1 MIEKQAWLRL
11 DVEVKN
17 TDYRGRPG
25 SRWGVV
31 RSGALIGRKSVL
43 ENTDD
48 ERWCGDSRRGQMERQ
63 ELRDEIQS
71 PHSAECQGLASKSS
85 LAREAN
91 GCFILLIF
99 SLHSLYA
106 PLHHSLKIHFPARLN
121 SDPVPQ
127 IRPDDKKTRGTI
139 FFAQLKVYF
148 FCIFVNLKKKKQT
161 HLSILYFYCS
171 YCATFSFFFFKTN
184 KQARKILSP
193 EEARLH
199 KEMCRSR

>member
-1 MIEKQAWLRL
+1 
-11 DVEVKN
+11 
-17 TDYRGRPG
+17 
-25 SRWGVV
+25 
-31 RSGALIGRKSVL
+31 
-43 ENTDD
+43 
-48 ERWCGDSRRGQMERQ
+48 MERQ

-99 SLHSLYA
+99 SLNSLYA
-106 PLHHSLKIHFPARLN
+106 PLHHSLKIHFPAHLN

-148 FCIFVNLKKKKQT
+148 LCIFVNLKKRNRHT
-161 HLSILYFYCS
+161 CLFCISTVVIVLLLV
-171 YCATFSFFFFKTN
+171 FFFFKPN
-184 KQARKILSP
+184 KQARKIVSP

>member
-11 DVEVKN
+11 DVKVKN
-17 TDYRGRPG
+17 TDHTGRPG

-63 ELRDEIQS
+63 ELTDEIQS

-148 FCIFVNLKKKKQT
+148 LCIFVNLKKRNRHTCPFCISTVVIVLLLVFFSLNPTSKQEK
-161 HLSILYFYCS
+161 L
-171 YCATFSFFFFKTN
+171 
-184 KQARKILSP
+184 
-193 EEARLH
+193 
-199 KEMCRSR
+199 

>member
-11 DVEVKN
+11 DVKVKN
-17 TDYRGRPG
+17 TDYTGRPG

-63 ELRDEIQS
+63 ELTDEIQS

-148 FCIFVNLKKKKQT
+148 LCIFVNLKKRKR
-161 HLSILYFYCS
+161 HMSILYFYYS
-171 YCATFSFFFFKTN
+171 YCATFSFFFFKPN
-184 KQARKILSP
+184 KQARKIVSP

>member
-11 DVEVKN
+11 DVKVKN
-17 TDYRGRPG
+17 TDYTGRPG

-31 RSGALIGRKSVL
+31 KSGALIGRKSVL

-48 ERWCGDSRRGQMERQ
+48 ERWCGDSRRGQIERQ

-71 PHSAECQGLASKSS
+71 PHSAECQGLASESS

-106 PLHHSLKIHFPARLN
+106 PLHHSLKIHFPARLS
-121 SDPVPQ
+121 SDPVAQ
-127 IRPDDKKTRGTI
+127 IRPEDKKTRGTS

-148 FCIFVNLKKKKQT
+148 LCIFVNLKKKKHTQT
-161 HLSILYFYCS
+161 HMSILCFYCS
-171 YCATFSFFFFKTN
+171 YCATFIYLFSLNPTS
-184 KQARKILSP
+184 KQEKL
-193 EEARLH
+193 
-199 KEMCRSR
+199 

>member
-1 MIEKQAWLRL
+1 MKSLDNMIEKQAWLRL
-11 DVEVKN
+11 DVKVKN
-17 TDYRGRPG
+17 TDYTGRPG

-63 ELRDEIQS
+63 ELTDEIQS

-99 SLHSLYA
+99 SLIPFMPRFIILSRYISLPA
-106 PLHHSLKIHFPARLN
+106 LTLTQSLKSGQTTKKLEELFSLLN
-121 SDPVPQ
+121 
-127 IRPDDKKTRGTI
+127 
-139 FFAQLKVYF
+139 
-148 FCIFVNLKKKKQT
+148 
-161 HLSILYFYCS
+161 
-171 YCATFSFFFFKTN
+171 
-184 KQARKILSP
+184 
-193 EEARLH
+193 
-199 KEMCRSR
+199 